1 MHPPIAPALD
11 GTVSGHPV
19 SGKRACYPE
28 NTVLSILIMILV
40 AAGVLAGVDRAYRD
54 TSTTIARWDFAAL
67 DLAQGP
73 WSFPGTEQAK
83 TLAGV
88 SYVMQGTGPGP
99 TLTMDFDAD
108 SVGRVRSTMAVTRV
122 ADGQPVRY
130 VAEWYWA
137 SPEDVAAA
145 AGAWPFSTERGAA
158 FFQPDRHFSEVREV
172 RIRKNTLWKG
182 KIAKAFVG
190 IKVPAGE
197 TGPFR
202 VEVQSIEFLE

>member
-1 MHPPIAPALD
+1 MHPPIAPPPD

-19 SGKRACYPE
+19 SGKGACYPE
-28 NTVLSILIMILV
+28 NTVLSMLIMVLV
-40 AAGVLAGVDRAYRD
+40 AAGVLAGVNWAYND
-54 TSTTIARWDFAAL
+54 TSTTISRWDFAAL

-83 TLAGV
+83 TPAGV
-88 SYVMQGTGPGP
+88 SCVVQGTGPGP

-108 SVGRVRSTMAVTRV
+108 AVGRVRTTMAVTRV
-122 ADGQPVRY
+122 ADGQPVPY

-158 FFQPDRHFSEVREV
+158 FFQPDRHFPERREV
-172 RIRKNTLWKG
+172 RIWKHTLWKG
-182 KIAKAFVG
+182 KIAKAFIG
-190 IKVPAGE
+190 IKVATGE